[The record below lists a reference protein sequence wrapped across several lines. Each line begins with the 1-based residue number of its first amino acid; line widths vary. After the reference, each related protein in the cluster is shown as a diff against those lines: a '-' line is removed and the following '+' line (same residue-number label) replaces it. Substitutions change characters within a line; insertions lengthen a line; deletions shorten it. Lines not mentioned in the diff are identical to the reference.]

1 MLKVNDEY
9 YIKVIPFTNNDGCPD
24 YKYIALH
31 KQDQVFETLV
41 EESSL
46 PYVLMIIDENIYGR
60 SLAEE
65 PDGTDLI
72 EATKRAKGKAKYL
85 AEYKR
90 NVDPNA

>member
-9 YIKVIPFTNNDGCPD
+9 YIKVIPFTNDAGYPEFR
-24 YKYIALH
+24 YAAIR
-31 KQDQVFETLV
+31 KQGQILETI
-41 EESSL
+41 EEGNYL
-46 PYVLMIIDENIYGR
+46 PLLLSVIDEDIYGR

-72 EATKRAKGKAKYL
+72 EAAKRAKDKAKYL

-90 NVDPNA
+90 IVDPDA